1 MLNVI
6 MLNFVMLSFVA
17 PRESLMVEKGFKTL
31 TPGLN
36 GISPLNQSMYIAR
49 RLKLDLRNECEIPI
63 AGKTWPSADA
73 QRRTETETDRHINR
87 QRYRHR
93 QIDMGRQQIHGKNR
107 QTDGWED
114 RRIDTQVD
122 VKTGR

>member
-1 MLNVI
+1 LRLNV
-6 MLNFVMLSFVA
+6 VMLSVVA
-17 PRESLMVEKGFKTL
+17 ARESLMVEKSFKTL

-63 AGKTWPSADA
+63 AGKTWASAGWTH
-73 QRRTETETDRHINR
+73 RDRHMDR

-93 QIDMGRQQIHGKNR
+93 QIDMGRQTDRWKNR
-107 QTDGWED
+107 QTDGWQD
-114 RRIDTQVD
+114 WRIGAQVD